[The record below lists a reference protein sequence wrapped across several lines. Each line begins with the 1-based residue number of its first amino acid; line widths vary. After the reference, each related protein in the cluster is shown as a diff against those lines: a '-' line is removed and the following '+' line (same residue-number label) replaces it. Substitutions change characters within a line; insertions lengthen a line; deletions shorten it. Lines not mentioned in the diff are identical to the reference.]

1 MHSSSSSLWESSR
14 GKTIHHNRDTEVLL
28 VDSPAIRL
36 DKYLTAKYPGQSRSN
51 IQKLIRQGFILV
63 NGLVAKTSQE
73 VHAGDT
79 IRITFPPPEP
89 ESPLPEP
96 IPLKIV
102 YEDNDL
108 IVVDKPAGITV
119 HPAPGYTAHTLV
131 NAILA
136 HCPDIA
142 GLGDPM
148 RPGIVHRLD
157 KDTSGLLIV
166 AKHTAAQQ
174 YLISQ
179 FKTRSVSKCYLVLV
193 KGRPEPAKGIIEAPI
208 GRDPGNRKRMA
219 IVEDGRYAKTAFTV
233 KEYLDDHALLEVT
246 IETGRTHQIRVHL
259 AAINFPVVGDRVYG
273 VKSPFINRQFVHAHK
288 LGFSLPSDGS
298 YREFISALPPDLVQ
312 AMTVIRSS

>member
-14 GKTIHHNRDTEVLL
+14 GKTIHHNQDTEVLL

-36 DKYLTAKYPGQSRSN
+36 DKYLAIKYPGQSRSG

-63 NGLVAKTSQE
+63 NGLVAKASQE
-73 VHAGDT
+73 IHAGDT
-79 IRITFPPPEP
+79 LHITFPPPEP
-89 ESPLPEP
+89 GSPLPEP
-96 IPLKIV
+96 IPLNIV

-119 HPAPGYTAHTLV
+119 HPAPGHTTHTLV

-136 HCPDIA
+136 HCPDIT

-166 AKHTAAQQ
+166 AKHATAQQ

-219 IVEDGRYAKTAFTV
+219 VVEGGRYAKTGFAV
-233 KEYLDDHALLEVT
+233 KEYLNNYALLEVT

-273 VKSPFINRQFVHAHK
+273 VKSPFLNRQFVHAYK

-298 YREFISALPPDLVQ
+298 YREFSSDLPPDLVQ
-312 AMTVIRSS
+312 AMDAIRGD

>member
-1 MHSSSSSLWESSR
+1 LLSSFSLLWESSR
-14 GKTIHHNRDTEVLL
+14 GKTIQHNQDTEVLL

-36 DKYLTAKYPGQSRSN
+36 DKYLASKYPGQSRSN
-51 IQKLIRQGFILV
+51 IQRLIRQGSILV
-63 NGLVAKTSQE
+63 NELGAKASQE

-79 IRITFPPPEP
+79 IRVTFPPPEP

-108 IVVDKPAGITV
+108 IIVDKPAGMTV
-119 HPAPGYTAHTLV
+119 HPAPGHTAHTLV

-136 HCPDIA
+136 HCPDIT
-142 GLGDPM
+142 GIGDPV

-166 AKHTAAQQ
+166 AKHASAQQ
-174 YLISQ
+174 HLINQ
-179 FKTRSVSKCYLVLV
+179 FKSRSVLKCYLVLV
-193 KGRPEPAKGIIEAPI
+193 KGRPEPAKGIIEAPV
-208 GRDPGNRKRMA
+208 GRAPYNRKRMA
-219 IVEDGRYAKTAFTV
+219 VVDGGRYARTAFTV

-259 AAINFPVVGDRVYG
+259 AAINYPVVGDRVYG
-273 VKSPFINRQFVHAHK
+273 VKSPLLNRQFVHSYK

-298 YREFISALPPDLVQ
+298 YREFISDLPPDLIQ
-312 AMTVIRSS
+312 AMALIRNL